1 VIGDGLCDNV
11 VDGVNTPGGLTDGVD
26 VSVVVVG
33 EVDVPVVVVGG
44 GVVVTVVVVVD
55 STRRRRTK
63 HLFL

>member
-1 VIGDGLCDNV
+1 MIGNGLCDNV

-26 VSVVVVG
+26 VPVVVGGVDVAVVVV
-33 EVDVPVVVVGG
+33 G

-55 STRRRRTK
+55 STRRRTK